1 MRRWFGGPR
10 RLRLRPVLMLL
21 SAWLA
26 LVPALALANRPGE
39 GEPFGVD
46 WTPIVFWA
54 LVGAVILGGLLLGL
68 LIDSGNR

>member
-1 MRRWFGGPR
+1 MPRWFGG
-10 RLRLRPVLMLL
+10 LRGLRVRPLLMLL

-26 LVPALALANRPGE
+26 LVPALALANRPGD

-54 LVGAVILGGLLLGL
+54 VVGGVIMGGLLLGL